1 MDPNSAT
8 AHKMN
13 VTLKQDN
20 INEKTV
26 TEKIETSPQNIKEI
40 VKKIN
45 EEERGNLGYTQNF
58 QVKLYNQMPTYRL
71 VLIDHTCA
79 YLSFYRLGSDG
90 SKIKQL
96 VIKPLQK
103 VLKRS
108 IDNNIYEVLVEYF
121 ENLWNSEETIEYDLN
136 L

>member
-1 MDPNSAT
+1 MSL
-8 AHKMN
+8 H
-13 VTLKQDN
+13 
-20 INEKTV
+20 
-26 TEKIETSPQNIKEI
+26 NIKEI

-45 EEERGNLGYTQNF
+45 EEEGDNLSYTENF

-79 YLSFYRLGSDG
+79 YFSFYRLGSDG

-96 VIKPLQK
+96 VIKPLK
-103 VLKRS
+103 TVSKRN

-121 ENLWNSEETIEYDLN
+121 ENLWNSEETINYVLN
-136 L
+136 